1 MTYSYYSKLFKG
13 EKMPFAY
20 LDKDLL
26 DQNVKDILAR
36 SGNKK
41 IRVASKSVRC
51 KWALRYILEQ
61 SEQLQGIM
69 CYTAEEA
76 AWLCNEGFDDL
87 LIAYPTFHPDQVKS
101 IIPALKSGKTIYL
114 MTDLDAHL
122 TQLDAIAKVE
132 GIQIPICL
140 DMDMTSRFP
149 GIYFGVYR
157 SSVHSLADAK
167 RFFEKLK
174 TCSNLRL
181 GALMGYEAQIA
192 GLGDNVKGKAAMNS
206 IIRFLKGKSIKEIA
220 KRRKAICDMA
230 LEYGHEP
237 EVVNG
242 GGTGSLET
250 TREEECVTEVTVGSG
265 FFASHLFDN
274 YKIFKHQPAAG
285 YAIEIVRKPQEHI
298 YTCLGGGYVAS
309 GPFGIDKIPHPHLPK
324 GAELIKG
331 EMAGEVQTPIIYKG
345 NEKLELGNPIFMRHS
360 KAGELCKHF
369 KELIVVSG
377 GKIEQRVETYRGE
390 GMCFL

>member
-1 MTYSYYSKLFKG
+1 
-13 EKMPFAY
+13 MPFAY

-26 DQNVKDILAR
+26 DQNVRDILAR

-51 KWALRYILEQ
+51 KWALRYVLEQ
-61 SEQLQGIM
+61 SEQLQGLM

-76 AWLCNEGFDDL
+76 AWLADEGFDDL
-87 LIAYPTFHPDQVKS
+87 LIAYPTFNAAQVKS

-122 TQLDAIAKVE
+122 TQLDAIAKTE

-149 GIYFGVYR
+149 GVYFGVYR

-192 GLGDNVKGKAAMNS
+192 GLGDNVKGKAVMNG
-206 IIRFLKGKSIKEIA
+206 IVRFLKGKSVKEIA
-220 KRRKAICDMA
+220 KRRKAMYDMA

-274 YKIFKHQPAAG
+274 YKVFKHKPAAG
-285 YAIEIVRKPQEHI
+285 YAIEIVRQPQKNI

-309 GPFGIDKIPHPHLPK
+309 GPIGIDKIPHPHLPK
-324 GAELIKG
+324 GAELIKD
-331 EMAGEVQTPIIYKG
+331 EMAGEVQTPIVYKG
-345 NEKLELGNPIFMRHS
+345 NEKLELGDPIFMRHS

-369 KELIVVSG
+369 KELIVVSE